1 MAGEKTEKATPK
13 KRGKAQEKGQVARST
28 DLNGAVVL
36 LAALLALSAFGTT
49 MLGRMEDATVTVLS
63 MTTNPE
69 VVDRRGIGS
78 LLLYAGQQI
87 GFAAAPVVLVC
98 LLAGVAINVVQVG
111 LKPAPKAIRPDFKK
125 LNPISGAKQLLS
137 PNSLVE
143 LLKNLLKV
151 GLVGAIVALTLLPK
165 LDTLGAMV
173 GTPAA
178 DMLPML
184 AKEILSIAQRAALLY
199 LAIGAADVFY
209 QRWRFEKSLKM
220 DKQEVKDEHKQTE
233 MPAEVRNARRRKA
246 FELAAQRMMDA
257 VPTADVVVVN
267 PTHFSVA
274 LKYDAGHPAP
284 VVVAKGVDSLALR
297 IRELAR
303 DADVAIVPDPPLART
318 LYATVDIGKMIPE
331 DLFHAVAQLLAY
343 VYRVAGASQGE
354 ARPRAERERTAVA

>member
-36 LAALLALSAFGTT
+36 LAALLALSAFGSK

-78 LLLYAGQQI
+78 LFVYAGQQI

-111 LKPAPKAIRPDFKK
+111 FKPARKAIRPDFKK
-125 LNPISGAKQLLS
+125 LNPISGAKQLVS

-165 LDTLGAMV
+165 LDTLGSMV
-173 GTPAA
+173 GTPGSDLLA
-178 DMLPML
+178 ML
-184 AKEILSIAQRAALLY
+184 AKEILSIAQRAALIY

-274 LKYDAGHPAP
+274 LKYDAGQPAP

-343 VYRVAGASQGE
+343 VYRVAGAS
-354 ARPRAERERTAVA
+354 RAAVA